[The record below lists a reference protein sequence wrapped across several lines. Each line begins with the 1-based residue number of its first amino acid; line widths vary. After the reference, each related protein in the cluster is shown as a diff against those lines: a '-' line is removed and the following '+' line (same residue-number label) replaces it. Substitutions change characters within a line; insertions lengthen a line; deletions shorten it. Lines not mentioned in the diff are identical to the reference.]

1 MKKDNSGNLK
11 SVEYRSLT
19 IKKSTISTTRMEFG
33 QGKLSIEKQQVKY
46 YDNGGN
52 FVIAVAI
59 FGLVVVELMV
69 VNYKPVVSVVNEIDS
84 VLSYPVLEYF

>member
-46 YDNGGN
+46 YDNGGILLLLLL
-52 FVIAVAI
+52 F
-59 FGLVVVELMV
+59 
-69 VNYKPVVSVVNEIDS
+69 SDW
-84 VLSYPVLEYF
+84 